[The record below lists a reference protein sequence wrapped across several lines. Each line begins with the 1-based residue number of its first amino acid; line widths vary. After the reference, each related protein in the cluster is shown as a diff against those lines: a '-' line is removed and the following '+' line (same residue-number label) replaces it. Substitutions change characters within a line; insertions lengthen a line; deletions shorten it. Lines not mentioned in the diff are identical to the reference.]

1 VNTRSL
7 ACAALSAALLTA
19 CASTQVELSPTPQAP
34 VCDPTSSALV
44 LWSPQ
49 WRPNQKDVPGRE
61 AAAAEG
67 LSRFLTESGC
77 FARST
82 LRRLPRLEAAT
93 VEAERAKP
101 GAAFEALLTV
111 EVRELGPVLRL
122 FSSAALI
129 EGGTE
134 VVLQISARPL
144 HPAASAAAAREFQ
157 VHWRHGGPGVIQG
170 VASLPDDMNAALRS
184 GLQPGVKR

>member
-1 VNTRSL
+1 VS
-7 ACAALSAALLTA
+7 ALSAALLTA
-19 CASTQVELSPTPQAP
+19 CASTQVALTPSPQAP

-44 LWSPQ
+44 LWSPR
-49 WRPNQKDVPGRE
+49 WRPNQKDVPERE

-67 LSRFLTESGC
+67 LSRFLAESGC

-82 LRRLPRLEAAT
+82 LRRLPRLETAT
-93 VEAERAKP
+93 VEAELAKSGEP
-101 GAAFEALLTV
+101 FDSVLTI
-111 EVRELGPVLRL
+111 EVHELGPVLQL

-144 HPAASAAAAREFQ
+144 HPAASAAAREFK
-157 VHWRHGGPGVIQG
+157 VHGRHGGPGVIQG
-170 VASLPDDMNAALRS
+170 VANLPDDMNAALHS
-184 GLQPGVKR
+184 GLHPGVKR